1 MDPSRRRRRRIPTEP
16 PTRRYDPPAAP
27 ITRRFT
33 AWVAAGALAMG
44 LGAAMVTGAAAAAAD
59 TDSSGSE
66 SSSSSAASTDTR
78 SGSATSTDTA
88 DSSTSLSDTTST
100 GAGGTGAGD
109 NRSDDDTSGTD
120 RTDTRTEDTGSDAAT
135 AALHRAE
142 LRAALTEQRDTALTA
157 AFADTTADTLAD
169 TADDTTTTA
178 ESSAP
183 PVTTGE
189 PAAGEVIIDETEIT
203 TPEGQNGAPGA
214 EESAATP
221 RAGPSSGSPNTATQ
235 NAQPTPA
242 AEPAIES
249 NSLWDNIVRHLRFIF
264 NNAAP
269 TLENGKAEQ
278 VPGTGVVGTVV
289 GHSNNGFDLT
299 YRVAEQATY
308 GTVTVDP
315 VTGKYTYTAKPILQ
329 APGTVDYFVIEAD
342 NGTAARLP
350 GLAGLAQHV
359 LHSLAV
365 AFGLS
370 RPSTTRLEIL
380 IEFGGTG
387 QYGDPLGGREFYVH
401 QNDDDCA
408 VMAVA
413 SVWGQLTGTR
423 PTATTEQEF
432 LDLAKQTPSVSHP
445 GMMWID
451 EGTNGL
457 TTEDTA
463 QLLRV
468 KGLEVETYRMSEYT
482 EGDANFRDG
491 QDALGQL
498 KEALVEGKGTIAM
511 INANS
516 MWSALGL
523 GFDSTMVNANH
534 ALSVIGIN
542 LKVPN
547 PNRPGD
553 TYAVVYVN
561 DSGLPEPV
569 GQGMAVPLA
578 TFMWAWA
585 ASGYELITA
594 TNPNP
599 VAQQLVWELAA

>member
-1 MDPSRRRRRRIPTEP
+1 M
-16 PTRRYDPPAAP
+16 
-27 ITRRFT
+27 F
-33 AWVAAGALAMG
+33 
-44 LGAAMVTGAAAAAAD
+44 TGAAAAAAD

-66 SSSSSAASTDTR
+66 SGSSSAASTDART
-78 SGSATSTDTA
+78 GSATSTDTA
-88 DSSTSLSDTTST
+88 DSSTSLSDPTPAEARDSRTDDT
-100 GAGGTGAGD
+100 
-109 NRSDDDTSGTD
+109 RSDDETSGTG
-120 RTDTRTEDTGSDAAT
+120 RTDTRTDDSGSDAAT

-142 LRAALTEQRDTALTA
+142 LRASLTEERDTATTA
-157 AFADTTADTLAD
+157 AIVDTSADTT
-169 TADDTTTTA
+169 DDTTTPT

-183 PVTTGE
+183 PAATGE

-203 TPEGQNGAPGA
+203 TPEGQNGTPGT

-221 RAGPSSGSPNTATQ
+221 RAGPSSGSSNTATQ

-289 GHSNNGFDLT
+289 GQSNNGFDLT

-315 VTGKYTYTAKPILQ
+315 ITGKYTYTAKPILQ
-329 APGTVDYFVIEAD
+329 TPGTIDYFVIEAD

-387 QYGDPLGGREFYVH
+387 QYGDPLVGREFYVH

>member
-1 MDPSRRRRRRIPTEP
+1 M
-16 PTRRYDPPAAP
+16 
-27 ITRRFT
+27 F
-33 AWVAAGALAMG
+33 
-44 LGAAMVTGAAAAAAD
+44 TGAAAAAAD

-66 SSSSSAASTDTR
+66 SGSSSAASTDART
-78 SGSATSTDTA
+78 GSATSTDTA
-88 DSSTSLSDTTST
+88 DSSTSLSDPTPAEARDSRTDDT
-100 GAGGTGAGD
+100 
-109 NRSDDDTSGTD
+109 RSDDNPSGTG
-120 RTDTRTEDTGSDAAT
+120 RTDTRTDDSGSDSAT
-135 AALHRAE
+135 AALQRAE
-142 LRAALTEQRDTALTA
+142 LRAALTEQRDTATTA
-157 AFADTTADTLAD
+157 AIVDTSADA
-169 TADDTTTTA
+169 ADDTTTPT

-183 PVTTGE
+183 PAATGE
-189 PAAGEVIIDETEIT
+189 PAAGEVIVPETEIT
-203 TPEGQNGAPGA
+203 APEGQNGTPGT

-221 RAGPSSGSPNTATQ
+221 RAGPSSGSLNTATQ
-235 NAQPTPA
+235 NAQPAPA

-249 NSLWDNIVRHLRFIF
+249 NSLWDNIVRHLRFMF

-289 GHSNNGFDLT
+289 GQSNNGFDLT

-365 AFGLS
+365 AFGLA
-370 RPSTTRLEIL
+370 RPSTTRMEIL

-387 QYGDPLGGREFYVH
+387 QYGDPLVGREFYVH

-413 SVWGQLTGTR
+413 SVWGRLTGTR

-432 LDLAKQTPSVSHP
+432 LNLAKETPSISHP

-468 KGLEVETYRMSEYT
+468 LGMQVETYRMNEFND
-482 EGDANFRDG
+482 GDATYRTG

-498 KEALVEGKGTIAM
+498 KEALVEGKGTITM
-511 INANS
+511 ISAGS
-516 MWSALGL
+516 MWSSLGY
-523 GFDSTMVNANH
+523 GDGSTMVTSNH
-534 ALSVIGIN
+534 AISVIGIN

-547 PNRPGD
+547 PNSPGD
-553 TYAVVYVN
+553 TFAVVYVN
-561 DSGLPEPV
+561 DSGLNEPV

-578 TFMWAWA
+578 TFMTAWA

>member
-1 MDPSRRRRRRIPTEP
+1 M
-16 PTRRYDPPAAP
+16 
-27 ITRRFT
+27 F
-33 AWVAAGALAMG
+33 
-44 LGAAMVTGAAAAAAD
+44 TGAAAAAAD

-66 SSSSSAASTDTR
+66 SGSSSAASTDART
-78 SGSATSTDTA
+78 GSATSTDTA
-88 DSSTSLSDTTST
+88 DSSTSLSDPTPAEARDSRTDDT
-100 GAGGTGAGD
+100 
-109 NRSDDDTSGTD
+109 RSDDETSGTG
-120 RTDTRTEDTGSDAAT
+120 RTDTRTDDSGSDAAT

-142 LRAALTEQRDTALTA
+142 LRASLTEERDTATTA
-157 AFADTTADTLAD
+157 AIVDTIADTT
-169 TADDTTTTA
+169 DDTTTPT

-183 PVTTGE
+183 PATIGE

-203 TPEGQNGAPGA
+203 APEGQNGTPGT

-221 RAGPSSGSPNTATQ
+221 RAGPSSGSSNTAAQ

-289 GHSNNGFDLT
+289 GQSNNGFDLT

-370 RPSTTRLEIL
+370 RPSTTRMEIL

-387 QYGDPLGGREFYVH
+387 QYGDPLVGREYYVH

-413 SVWGQLTGTR
+413 SVWGRLTGTR

-432 LDLAKQTPSVSHP
+432 LNLAKETPSISHP
-445 GMMWID
+445 GTMWID

-457 TTEDTA
+457 STEDTA

-468 KGLEVETYRMSEYT
+468 LGMEVETYRMDEFT
-482 EGDANFRDG
+482 EGDATYRTG

-511 INANS
+511 ISAGS
-516 MWSALGL
+516 MWSSLGY
-523 GFDSTMVNANH
+523 GDGSTMVTPNH
-534 ALSVIGIN
+534 AISVIGIN
-542 LKVPN
+542 LQVPN
-547 PNRPGD
+547 PNSPGD
-553 TYAVVYVN
+553 TFALVYVN
-561 DSGLPEPV
+561 DSGLTEPV

-578 TFMWAWA
+578 VFMTAWA

>member
-1 MDPSRRRRRRIPTEP
+1 MR
-16 PTRRYDPPAAP
+16 
-27 ITRRFT
+27 
-33 AWVAAGALAMG
+33 
-44 LGAAMVTGAAAAAAD
+44 
-59 TDSSGSE
+59 
-66 SSSSSAASTDTR
+66 SSSTKPR
-78 SGSATSTDTA
+78 S
-88 DSSTSLSDTTST
+88 
-100 GAGGTGAGD
+100 
-109 NRSDDDTSGTD
+109 
-120 RTDTRTEDTGSDAAT
+120 
-135 AALHRAE
+135 
-142 LRAALTEQRDTALTA
+142 
-157 AFADTTADTLAD
+157 
-169 TADDTTTTA
+169 
-178 ESSAP
+178 P
-183 PVTTGE
+183 P
-189 PAAGEVIIDETEIT
+189 
-203 TPEGQNGAPGA
+203 PEGQNGTPGT

-221 RAGPSSGSPNTATQ
+221 RAGPSSGSSNTATQ

-269 TLENGKAEQ
+269 TLENGKVVQ
-278 VPGTGVVGTVV
+278 MPGSGVVGTVV
-289 GHSNNGFDLT
+289 GQSNNGFDLT

-370 RPSTTRLEIL
+370 RPSTTRMEIL

-387 QYGDPLGGREFYVH
+387 QYGDPLVGREYYVH

-413 SVWGQLTGTR
+413 SVWGRLTGTR

-432 LDLAKQTPSVSHP
+432 LNLAKETPSISHP
-445 GMMWID
+445 GTMWID

-457 TTEDTA
+457 STEDTA

-468 KGLEVETYRMSEYT
+468 LGMEVETYRMDEFT
-482 EGDANFRDG
+482 EGDATYRTG

-511 INANS
+511 ISAGS
-516 MWSALGL
+516 MWSSLGY
-523 GFDSTMVNANH
+523 GDGSTMVTPNH
-534 ALSVIGIN
+534 AISVIGIN
-542 LKVPN
+542 LQVPN
-547 PNRPGD
+547 PNSPGD
-553 TYAVVYVN
+553 TFALVYVN
-561 DSGLPEPV
+561 DSGLTEPV

-578 TFMWAWA
+578 VFMTAWA

>member
-33 AWVAAGALAMG
+33 AWVAAGALAVG
-44 LGAAMVTGAAAAAAD
+44 LGAAMFTGAAAAAAD

-66 SSSSSAASTDTR
+66 SGSSSAASTDART
-78 SGSATSTDTA
+78 GSATSTDTA
-88 DSSTSLSDTTST
+88 DSSTSLSDPTPAEARDSRTDDT
-100 GAGGTGAGD
+100 
-109 NRSDDDTSGTD
+109 RSDDETSGTG
-120 RTDTRTEDTGSDAAT
+120 RTDTRTDDSGSDAAT
-135 AALHRAE
+135 AALQRAE
-142 LRAALTEQRDTALTA
+142 LRASLTEEGDTATTA
-157 AFADTTADTLAD
+157 AIVDTIADA
-169 TADDTTTTA
+169 ADDTTTPT

-183 PVTTGE
+183 PAATGE
-189 PAAGEVIIDETEIT
+189 PAAGEVIVPETEIT
-203 TPEGQNGAPGA
+203 APEGQNGTPGT

-221 RAGPSSGSPNTATQ
+221 RAGPSSGSSNTATQ
-235 NAQPTPA
+235 NAQPAPA

-289 GHSNNGFDLT
+289 GQSNNGFDLT

-365 AFGLS
+365 AFGLA
-370 RPSTTRLEIL
+370 RPSTTRMEIL

-387 QYGDPLGGREFYVH
+387 QYGDPLVGREFYVH

-413 SVWGQLTGTR
+413 SVWGRLTGTR

-432 LDLAKQTPSVSHP
+432 LNLAKETPSISHP

-451 EGTNGL
+451 QGTNGL

-468 KGLEVETYRMSEYT
+468 LGMQVETYRMNEFND
-482 EGDANFRDG
+482 GDATYRTG

-498 KEALVEGKGTIAM
+498 KEALVEGKGTITM
-511 INANS
+511 ISAGS
-516 MWSALGL
+516 MWSSLGY
-523 GFDSTMVNANH
+523 GDGSTMVTSNH
-534 ALSVIGIN
+534 AISVIGIN

-547 PNRPGD
+547 PNSPGD
-553 TYAVVYVN
+553 TFAVVYVN
-561 DSGLPEPV
+561 DSGLNEPV

-578 TFMWAWA
+578 TFMTAWA

>member
-1 MDPSRRRRRRIPTEP
+1 M
-16 PTRRYDPPAAP
+16 
-27 ITRRFT
+27 F
-33 AWVAAGALAMG
+33 
-44 LGAAMVTGAAAAAAD
+44 TGAAAAAAD

-66 SSSSSAASTDTR
+66 SGSSSAASTA
-78 SGSATSTDTA
+78 SGSSTTAEAGTGLGDPTPADTGSGSTDSD
-88 DSSTSLSDTTST
+88 DSRTD
-100 GAGGTGAGD
+100 D
-109 NRSDDDTSGTD
+109 IRSDDETSGTG
-120 RTDTRTEDTGSDAAT
+120 RTDTRTDDSGSDAAT
-135 AALHRAE
+135 AALYRAE
-142 LRAALTEQRDTALTA
+142 LRAALTEERDTATTA
-157 AFADTTADTLAD
+157 AIADTIADA
-169 TADDTTTTA
+169 ADDTTTPT

-183 PVTTGE
+183 PAATGE

-203 TPEGQNGAPGA
+203 APEGQNGTPGT

-221 RAGPSSGSPNTATQ
+221 RAGPSSGSSNTATQ
-235 NAQPTPA
+235 NAQPAPA

-289 GHSNNGFDLT
+289 GQSNNGFDLT

-365 AFGLS
+365 AFGLA
-370 RPSTTRLEIL
+370 RPSTTRMEIL

-387 QYGDPLGGREFYVH
+387 QYGDPLVGREFYVH

-413 SVWGQLTGTR
+413 SVWGRLTGTR

-432 LDLAKQTPSVSHP
+432 LNLAKETPSISHP

-468 KGLEVETYRMSEYT
+468 LGMQVETYRMNEFND
-482 EGDANFRDG
+482 GDATYRTG

-498 KEALVEGKGTIAM
+498 KEALVEGKGTITM
-511 INANS
+511 ISAGS
-516 MWSALGL
+516 MWSSLGY
-523 GFDSTMVNANH
+523 GDGSTMVTSNH
-534 ALSVIGIN
+534 AISVIGIN

-547 PNRPGD
+547 PNSPGD
-553 TYAVVYVN
+553 TFAVVYVN
-561 DSGLPEPV
+561 DSGLNEPV

-578 TFMWAWA
+578 TFMTAWA

>member
-1 MDPSRRRRRRIPTEP
+1 M
-16 PTRRYDPPAAP
+16 
-27 ITRRFT
+27 F
-33 AWVAAGALAMG
+33 
-44 LGAAMVTGAAAAAAD
+44 TGAAAAAAD

-66 SSSSSAASTDTR
+66 SGSSSAASTA
-78 SGSATSTDTA
+78 SGSSTTAEAGTGLGDPTPADTGSGSTDSD
-88 DSSTSLSDTTST
+88 DSRTD
-100 GAGGTGAGD
+100 D
-109 NRSDDDTSGTD
+109 IRSDDETSGTG
-120 RTDTRTEDTGSDAAT
+120 RTDTRTDDSGSDAAT

-142 LRAALTEQRDTALTA
+142 LRAALTEERDTATTA
-157 AFADTTADTLAD
+157 AIADTIADA
-169 TADDTTTTA
+169 ADDTTTPT

-183 PVTTGE
+183 PAATGE

-203 TPEGQNGAPGA
+203 TPEGQNGTPGT

-221 RAGPSSGSPNTATQ
+221 RAGPSSDSSNTATQ
-235 NAQPTPA
+235 NAQPAPA

-289 GHSNNGFDLT
+289 GQSNNGFDLT

-365 AFGLS
+365 AFGLA
-370 RPSTTRLEIL
+370 RPSTTRMEIL

-387 QYGDPLGGREFYVH
+387 QYGDPLVGREFYVH

-413 SVWGQLTGTR
+413 SVWGRLTGTR

-432 LDLAKQTPSVSHP
+432 LNLAKETPSISHP

-468 KGLEVETYRMSEYT
+468 LGMQVETYRMNEFND
-482 EGDANFRDG
+482 GDATYRTG

-498 KEALVEGKGTIAM
+498 KEALVEGKGTITM
-511 INANS
+511 ISAGS
-516 MWSALGL
+516 MWSSLGY
-523 GFDSTMVNANH
+523 GDGSTMVTSNH
-534 ALSVIGIN
+534 AISVIGIN

-547 PNRPGD
+547 PNSPGD
-553 TYAVVYVN
+553 TFAVVYVN
-561 DSGLPEPV
+561 DSGLNEPV

-578 TFMWAWA
+578 TFMTAWA

>member
-33 AWVAAGALAMG
+33 AWVAAGALAVG
-44 LGAAMVTGAAAAAAD
+44 LGAAMFTGAAAAAAD

-66 SSSSSAASTDTR
+66 SSSSSTASTASGSSTTAEAGTGLGDPRPADTGSGSTGSDDSRTDDTR
-78 SGSATSTDTA
+78 S
-88 DSSTSLSDTTST
+88 
-100 GAGGTGAGD
+100 
-109 NRSDDDTSGTD
+109 DDETSGTG
-120 RTDTRTEDTGSDAAT
+120 RSDTRTDDSGSDAAT

-142 LRAALTEQRDTALTA
+142 LRASLTEERDTATTA
-157 AFADTTADTLAD
+157 AIVDTSVDTT
-169 TADDTTTTA
+169 DDTTTPT
-178 ESSAP
+178 ESIAP
-183 PVTTGE
+183 PATTGE

-203 TPEGQNGAPGA
+203 TPEGQNGTPGT

-221 RAGPSSGSPNTATQ
+221 RAGPSSGSSNTATQ

-289 GHSNNGFDLT
+289 GQSNNGFDLT
-299 YRVAEQATY
+299 YRVAEQAAY

-370 RPSTTRLEIL
+370 RPSTTRMEIL

-387 QYGDPLGGREFYVH
+387 QYGDPLVGREYYVH

-413 SVWGQLTGTR
+413 SVWGRLTGTR

-432 LDLAKQTPSVSHP
+432 LNLAKETPSISHP
-445 GMMWID
+445 GTMWID

-457 TTEDTA
+457 STEDTA

-468 KGLEVETYRMSEYT
+468 LGMEVETYRMDEFT
-482 EGDANFRDG
+482 EGDATYRTG

-511 INANS
+511 ISAGS
-516 MWSALGL
+516 MWSSLGY
-523 GFDSTMVNANH
+523 GDGSTMVTPNH
-534 ALSVIGIN
+534 AISVIGIN
-542 LKVPN
+542 LQVPN
-547 PNRPGD
+547 PNSPGD
-553 TYAVVYVN
+553 TFALVYVN
-561 DSGLPEPV
+561 DSGLTEPV

-578 TFMWAWA
+578 VFMTAWA

>member
-1 MDPSRRRRRRIPTEP
+1 M
-16 PTRRYDPPAAP
+16 
-27 ITRRFT
+27 F
-33 AWVAAGALAMG
+33 
-44 LGAAMVTGAAAAAAD
+44 TGAAAAAAD

-66 SSSSSAASTDTR
+66 SSSSSTASTASGSSTTAEAGTGLGDPRPADTGSGSTGSDDSRTDDTR
-78 SGSATSTDTA
+78 S
-88 DSSTSLSDTTST
+88 
-100 GAGGTGAGD
+100 
-109 NRSDDDTSGTD
+109 DDETSGTG
-120 RTDTRTEDTGSDAAT
+120 RTDTRTDDTGSDAAT
-135 AALHRAE
+135 AALQRAE
-142 LRAALTEQRDTALTA
+142 LRAALTEQRDTASTA
-157 AFADTTADTLAD
+157 AIADASVVTTDDTTAPAD
-169 TADDTTTTA
+169 A
-178 ESSAP
+178 SAP
-183 PVTTGE
+183 PVTPGDSGT
-189 PAAGEVIIDETEIT
+189 GEVIIPETEIT
-203 TPEGQNGAPGA
+203 APAGQNGTPGT

-221 RAGPSSGSPNTATQ
+221 RAGPSTGSSNTATQ
-235 NAQPTPA
+235 NAQPAPA

-269 TLENGKAEQ
+269 TLENGKVVQ
-278 VPGTGVVGTVV
+278 MPGSGVVGTVV
-289 GHSNNGFDLT
+289 GQSNNGFDLT

-370 RPSTTRLEIL
+370 RPSTTRMEIL

-387 QYGDPLGGREFYVH
+387 QYGDPLVGREYYVH

-413 SVWGQLTGTR
+413 SVWGRLTGTR

-432 LDLAKQTPSVSHP
+432 LNLAKETPSISHP
-445 GMMWID
+445 GTMWID

-457 TTEDTA
+457 STEDTA

-468 KGLEVETYRMSEYT
+468 LGMEVETYRMDEFT
-482 EGDANFRDG
+482 EGDATYRTG

-511 INANS
+511 ISAGS
-516 MWSALGL
+516 MWSSLGY
-523 GFDSTMVNANH
+523 GDGSTMVTPNH
-534 ALSVIGIN
+534 AISVIGIN
-542 LKVPN
+542 LQVPN
-547 PNRPGD
+547 PNSPGD
-553 TYAVVYVN
+553 TFALVYVN
-561 DSGLPEPV
+561 DSGLTEPV

-578 TFMWAWA
+578 VFMTAWA

>member
-1 MDPSRRRRRRIPTEP
+1 MAPSRRRRRRIPTEP
-16 PTRRYDPPAAP
+16 ATRRPDSPAAP
-27 ITRRFT
+27 LTRRLT
-33 AWVAAGALAMG
+33 AWVAAGALAVG
-44 LGAAMVTGAAAAAAD
+44 LGAAMFTGAAAAAAD
-59 TDSSGSE
+59 TDSAGSE
-66 SSSSSAASTDTR
+66 SSSSSAASTTSGSSATTEDSGSIGVGLGDPTPTDTGSGYTGSGGNATDDTR
-78 SGSATSTDTA
+78 SD
-88 DSSTSLSDTTST
+88 DS
-100 GAGGTGAGD
+100 
-109 NRSDDDTSGTD
+109 TSGTG
-120 RTDTRTEDTGSDAAT
+120 RTDTRTDDTGSDAAT
-135 AALHRAE
+135 AALQRAE
-142 LRAALTEQRDTALTA
+142 LRAAQTEQRETASTA
-157 AFADTTADTLAD
+157 AAAD
-169 TADDTTTTA
+169 TADDATPLA
-178 ESSAP
+178 DASAP
-183 PVTTGE
+183 PVTPGDSGT
-189 PAAGEVIIDETEIT
+189 GEVIIPETEIT
-203 TPEGQNGAPGA
+203 APAGQNGTPGT

-221 RAGPSSGSPNTATQ
+221 RAGPSTGSSNTATQ
-235 NAQPTPA
+235 NAQPAPA

-269 TLENGKAEQ
+269 TLENGKVVQ
-278 VPGTGVVGTVV
+278 VPGSGVVGTVV
-289 GHSNNGFDLT
+289 GQSNNGFDLT

-370 RPSTTRLEIL
+370 RPSTTRMEIL

-387 QYGDPLGGREFYVH
+387 QYGDPLVGREYYVH

-413 SVWGQLTGTR
+413 SVWGRLTGTR
-423 PTATTEQEF
+423 PTATTEQDF
-432 LDLAKQTPSVSHP
+432 LNLAKETPSISHP
-445 GMMWID
+445 HTMWID

-457 TTEDTA
+457 STEDTA

-468 KGLEVETYRMSEYT
+468 LGMEVETYRMDEFT
-482 EGDANFRDG
+482 EGDATYRTG

-511 INANS
+511 ISAGS
-516 MWSALGL
+516 MWSSLGY
-523 GFDSTMVNANH
+523 GDGSTMVTPNH
-534 ALSVIGIN
+534 AISVIGIN
-542 LKVPN
+542 LQVPN
-547 PNRPGD
+547 PNSPGD
-553 TYAVVYVN
+553 TFALVYVN
-561 DSGLPEPV
+561 DSGLTEPV

-578 TFMWAWA
+578 VFMTAWA

>member
-16 PTRRYDPPAAP
+16 ATSRPDSPAAP
-27 ITRRFT
+27 ITRRLT
-33 AWVAAGALAMG
+33 AWVATGALAVG
-44 LGAAMVTGAAAAAAD
+44 LGAAMFTGAAAAAAD

-66 SSSSSAASTDTR
+66 SSSSSAASTSSESSATTEDSGSSGAGQNDPTPVTLGSADTGSDDTR
-78 SGSATSTDTA
+78 SSDNSPDT
-88 DSSTSLSDTTST
+88 
-100 GAGGTGAGD
+100 G
-109 NRSDDDTSGTD
+109 
-120 RTDTRTEDTGSDAAT
+120 RTDTRTEDTDSDTAT
-135 AALHRAE
+135 AALQRAE
-142 LRAALTEQRDTALTA
+142 RRAAQAEQRETALTA
-157 AFADTTADTLAD
+157 AVAD
-169 TADDTTTTA
+169 TADDATA
-178 ESSAP
+178 PADSAVP
-183 PVTTGE
+183 PVTTGD
-189 PAAGEVIIDETEIT
+189 PAAGEVIIPDTEVT
-203 TPEGQNGAPGA
+203 APEGQNGTPGT

-221 RAGPSSGSPNTATQ
+221 RAGPSSGSSNTATQ
-235 NAQPTPA
+235 NAQPAPS

-269 TLENGKAEQ
+269 TLENGKVVQ
-278 VPGTGVVGTVV
+278 VPGSGVEGTVV
-289 GHSNNGFDLT
+289 GQSNNGFDLT

-315 VTGKYTYTAKPILQ
+315 VTGKYIYTAKPILQ
-329 APGTVDYFVIEAD
+329 APGTIDYFVIEAD

-370 RPSTTRLEIL
+370 RPSTTRMEIL

-387 QYGDPLGGREFYVH
+387 QYGEPLVGREYYVH

-523 GFDSTMVNANH
+523 GFDSTMVNPNH

-542 LKVPN
+542 LQVPN